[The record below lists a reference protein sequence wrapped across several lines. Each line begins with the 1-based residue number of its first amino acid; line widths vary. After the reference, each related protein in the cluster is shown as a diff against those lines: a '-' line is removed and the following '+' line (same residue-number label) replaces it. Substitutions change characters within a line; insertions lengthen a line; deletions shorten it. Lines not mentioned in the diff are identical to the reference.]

1 VRNQFNDIYT
11 LYAAQEQI
19 EALACVELS
28 RRRRLLPDRGEV
40 QDKARQPLGPSSAFQ
55 QIQVFQ
61 KPDQERAHRLG
72 LLLLHPMVSVVT
84 PGNRILR
91 STRRAVAR
99 SNKTLGR
106 SALSHARVYSHCT
119 SRKCSG

>member
-1 VRNQFNDIYT
+1 MRQSRS
-11 LYAAQEQI
+11 AAR
-19 EALACVELS
+19 S
-28 RRRRLLPDRGEV
+28 RTVATSR
-40 QDKARQPLGPSSAFQ
+40 
-55 QIQVFQ
+55 
-61 KPDQERAHRLG
+61 
-72 LLLLHPMVSVVT
+72 VSVVT